1 MQCTRFYL
9 YFAVILEFVE
19 KPGAGSL
26 LSDQGRDG
34 GVCLI
39 SPSIWPPDICNP
51 ASIWSYILSCAEA
64 VWYFMT
70 RKKKKGEFEQLCFYP
85 VEFAIYLIFTRVKYK
100 VLVLISCL
108 FRKSS
113 ASVFSESLLCV
124 CDSLI

>member
-70 RKKKKGEFEQLCFYP
+70 RKKKKRRIRTAVFLPCR
-85 VEFAIYLIFTRVKYK
+85 ICYLFNLY
-100 VLVLISCL
+100 
-108 FRKSS
+108 SS
-113 ASVFSESLLCV
+113 KIQSAGFDLL
-124 CDSLI
+124 SF